1 MPALAEDPA
10 VPTKRDVQLA
20 SKVMAELKTAKGK
33 PRAKYKLASSSGFEI
48 ELSGGAF
55 ALLVQVLSEMSKGNG
70 IMVMPIH
77 AELTTQQAADFLN
90 VSRPFVIGMLEK
102 GEIPFRTVG
111 RHRRVR
117 LEDIVNYRK
126 NLDDKR
132 LEVLDELA
140 AQAQEL
146 NMGYGP

>member
-1 MPALAEDPA
+1 MPALAEEPV
-10 VPTKRDVQLA
+10 VPTKQDMQVA
-20 SKVMAELKTAKGK
+20 SEVMSELKSAKGK
-33 PRAKYKLASSSGFEI
+33 PPAKYKLTNSSGFQI
-48 ELSGGAF
+48 ELSKGAF
-55 ALLVQVLSEMSKGNG
+55 TLLVQILSEMSKGNG

-90 VSRPFVIGMLEK
+90 VSRPFIIGLLEK
-102 GEIPFRTVG
+102 GQIPFRTVG

-126 NLDDKR
+126 SIDSKR
-132 LEVLDELA
+132 FAALDELA

-146 NMGYGP
+146 NMGYGT

>member
-1 MPALAEDPA
+1 MPVLADEPV
-10 VPTKRDVQLA
+10 VPTERDVQVA
-20 SKVMAELKTAKGK
+20 SQVMSELNTAKGK
-33 PRAKYKLASSSGFEI
+33 PPAKYMLTSSSGFEI
-48 ELSGGAF
+48 ELSEGAF
-55 ALLVQVLSEMSKGNG
+55 ALLIQILTEMSKGNG
-70 IMVMPIH
+70 LMVMPIH

-90 VSRPFVIGMLEK
+90 VSRPFVIGMLQK

-126 NLDDKR
+126 RVEEKR
-132 LEVLDELA
+132 LSALDELA

-146 NMGYGP
+146 NMGYGS

>member
-1 MPALAEDPA
+1 MPVLAEEPV
-10 VPTKRDVQLA
+10 VPSERDVQVA
-20 SKVMAELKTAKGK
+20 NKVMSELNTAKGK
-33 PRAKYKLASSSGFEI
+33 PPAQYKLASSTGFEI
-48 ELSGGAF
+48 ELSEGAF
-55 ALLVQVLSEMSKGNG
+55 ELLVRILSEMSKGNG
-70 IMVMPIH
+70 VMVMPIH

-90 VSRPFVIGMLEK
+90 VSRPFIIGLLDK

-117 LEDIVNYRK
+117 LEDIMNYRRQTEQ
-126 NLDDKR
+126 KR
-132 LEVLDELA
+132 LAVLDELV

>member
-1 MPALAEDPA
+1 L
-10 VPTKRDVQLA
+10 RN
-20 SKVMAELKTAKGK
+20 
-33 PRAKYKLASSSGFEI
+33 
-48 ELSGGAF
+48 
-55 ALLVQVLSEMSKGNG
+55 SEAAPVKNTQATRNNICG
-70 IMVMPIH
+70 IAQSLPIH

-126 NLDDKR
+126 RLEEKR
-132 LEVLDELA
+132 LSALDELA

-146 NMGYGP
+146 NMGYGS